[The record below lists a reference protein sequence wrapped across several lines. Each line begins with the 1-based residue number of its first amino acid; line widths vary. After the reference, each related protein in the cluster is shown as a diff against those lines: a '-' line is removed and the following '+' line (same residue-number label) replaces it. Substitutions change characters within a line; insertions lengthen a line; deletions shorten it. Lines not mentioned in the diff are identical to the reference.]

1 MKVLISGAFWHGSLE
16 ESYARAF
23 ESIGWTVI
31 RFDWEQFARAHP
43 LAKMAFADKLLR
55 SRIADRV
62 GKWFTAIIEE
72 KQPDLVLVIKGRRI
86 APETLLAAKRILS
99 ERPMVNFNPDS
110 PWEPANASSRLLGST
125 PIYDVHFTWNKQL
138 IPRFKNAG
146 AKQVH
151 YLPFA
156 YDPVLHH
163 PLKTDA
169 PNPTYDAM
177 FVGTYTP
184 ERNELLGSLVD
195 CNIRIVGNGWRKAK
209 WIPKHWILSDAVYGE
224 DATRVLSLG
233 ACAINILRGQNANSH
248 NMRTFEIPATAN
260 AMLTTRSEEQSEWFA
275 EGSDMECFATPEEL
289 LRKVRMFANDR
300 KHSEEIA
307 QNGYERVRE
316 ETYAKRT
323 YTMIS
328 HLGFA

>member
-1 MKVLISGAFWHGSLE
+1 MKVLISGAFWNGSLE

-23 ESIGWTVI
+23 ESMGWNVI

-55 SRIADRV
+55 MRIADRI

-86 APETLLAAKRILS
+86 APETLQGAKRILS
-99 ERPMVNFNPDS
+99 DRPMVNFNPDS
-110 PWEPANASSRLLGST
+110 PWEPANSSSRLLGSI
-125 PIYDVHFTWNKQL
+125 PIYDAHFTWNKQL
-138 IPRFKNAG
+138 QSLYKNAG
-146 AKQVH
+146 AKDVH

-163 PLKTDA
+163 PLKIDV
-169 PNPTYDAM
+169 PNLTYDAI

-184 ERNELLGSLVD
+184 ERDELLGSLAS

-209 WIPKHWILSDAVYGE
+209 WIPKHWILSEAVYGE

-233 ACAINILRGQNANSH
+233 ACAINILRDQNANSH

-260 AMLTTRSEEQSEWFA
+260 AMLTTRSEEQSEWFT
-275 EGSDMECFATPEEL
+275 EGSDMECFMTPEEL
-289 LRKVRMFANDR
+289 LTKVRLFAGDA
-300 KHSEEIA
+300 KLAGSIA
-307 QNGYERVRE
+307 RNGYERVCE

-323 YTMIS
+323 HTMIS